1 MGKYKKLY
9 GTLLLG
15 LIAIIILLTA
25 VFSYSRSIEESYKEE
40 NINSLKELSNQG
52 ALMLHNEIKNKQNLL
67 AELSHDVSRIFVND
81 PQAAAAYLE
90 EAAERNSFKR
100 IGVALTDG
108 RAYTTDGVEL
118 NISEREY
125 FSKAIRGHTAVSR
138 NLDDYTDGGRI
149 AVYAVPIFEDGSDK
163 RIGVLFATYSL
174 DTFRKTIEV
183 SFFGGAGYS
192 YVVQENGDVVVDSQ
206 HSESFK
212 NFKNVYAALLTADP
226 VNNKDSAEKL
236 WQMIN
241 SKKGG
246 YIEFYN
252 GSQKYM
258 YCSPIGVNN
267 WMLLTVTP
275 ASVIED
281 KINMVLNKTYLLGIL
296 LIAIFLLFIWHIKKG
311 GYIEFYNGS
320 QKYMY
325 CSPIG
330 VNNWMLLT
338 VTPASVIEDKI
349 NMVLNK
355 TYLLGILLIAI
366 FLLFIWHIM
375 RIHTRNQKELMDIAY
390 VDEVTGGYSFAK
402 FFKEAELLL
411 PETDKKTAIVSMDID
426 GFKYFNDMFGYGE
439 GNDLLRYIWQEV
451 KASLNEGEILAH
463 GVADTFIF
471 LLRFDTREELL
482 WRINDLCLHLN
493 NYITKSGQVYKLS
506 LSMGIYE
513 VDGETDDIVSMADRA
528 YIARQTIKN
537 KGDTAWAFYDGAVR
551 DKLLHEKE
559 IESQMEKALAEGE
572 FIAYYQ
578 PKYSTKEQ
586 KLIGAEA
593 LVRWRRS
600 DGIIVPPY
608 QFVPLFER
616 NGFIN
621 KVDRY
626 MFELVCRQQMRWLKQ
641 GLIPVPISVNMS
653 RMCLYDPHIVD
664 EYIGVLNGSG
674 LSAAYIKLELTE
686 SAFFENISIMNNVIE
701 ALHKVGIKVLMDDFG
716 TGYSSMMMLKN
727 VAIDVLK
734 LDKSFVDDIGDDRSE
749 KIISN
754 IIYLAHSLQIE
765 VTAEG
770 VETAA
775 QFEFLKSVGCDYIQ
789 GYYFGKPQPAEDFA
803 ALLQK
808 EFYDGSDAGAD
819 KKG

>member
-125 FSKAIRGHTAVSR
+125 FSKAILGHTAVSR

-267 WMLLTVTP
+267 WMLL
-275 ASVIED
+275 
-281 KINMVLNKTYLLGIL
+281 M
-296 LIAIFLLFIWHIKKG
+296 
-311 GYIEFYNGS
+311 
-320 QKYMY
+320 
-325 CSPIG
+325 
-330 VNNWMLLT
+330 

>member
-108 RAYTTDGVEL
+108 RAYTTDGIEL

-267 WMLLTVTP
+267 WMLLTV
-275 ASVIED
+275 I
-281 KINMVLNKTYLLGIL
+281 
-296 LIAIFLLFIWHIKKG
+296 
-311 GYIEFYNGS
+311 
-320 QKYMY
+320 
-325 CSPIG
+325 
-330 VNNWMLLT
+330 
-338 VTPASVIEDKI
+338 PASVIEDKI

-641 GLIPVPISVNMS
+641 GLLPVPISVNMS

-664 EYIGVLNGSG
+664 EYIGVLNVSG

>member
-1 MGKYKKLY
+1 MGKYRKLY

-125 FSKAIRGHTAVSR
+125 FSKAILGHTAVSR

-267 WMLLTVTP
+267 
-275 ASVIED
+275 
-281 KINMVLNKTYLLGIL
+281 
-296 LIAIFLLFIWHIKKG
+296 
-311 GYIEFYNGS
+311 
-320 QKYMY
+320 
-325 CSPIG
+325 C
-330 VNNWMLLT
+330 MLLT

-716 TGYSSMMMLKN
+716 PGYSSMMMLKN

>member
-125 FSKAIRGHTAVSR
+125 FSKAILGHTAVSR

-258 YCSPIGVNN
+258 YCSPI
-267 WMLLTVTP
+267 
-275 ASVIED
+275 D
-281 KINMVLNKTYLLGIL
+281 
-296 LIAIFLLFIWHIKKG
+296 
-311 GYIEFYNGS
+311 
-320 QKYMY
+320 
-325 CSPIG
+325 

>member
-125 FSKAIRGHTAVSR
+125 FSKAILGHTAVSR

-241 SKKGG
+241 S
-246 YIEFYN
+246 
-252 GSQKYM
+252 
-258 YCSPIGVNN
+258 
-267 WMLLTVTP
+267 
-275 ASVIED
+275 
-281 KINMVLNKTYLLGIL
+281 
-296 LIAIFLLFIWHIKKG
+296 KKG

-754 IIYLAHSLQIE
+754 IISEKIISNIIYLAHSLQIE

>member
-15 LIAIIILLTA
+15 LVAIIILLTA

-67 AELSHDVSRIFVND
+67 AELSHDVNRIFVND

-108 RAYTTDGVEL
+108 RAYTTDGIEL

-125 FSKAIRGHTAVSR
+125 FNKAIRGNTAVSR

-212 NFKNVYAALLTADP
+212 NFQNVYAALLTADP

-258 YCSPIGVNN
+258 YCSP
-267 WMLLTVTP
+267 
-275 ASVIED
+275 
-281 KINMVLNKTYLLGIL
+281 K
-296 LIAIFLLFIWHIKKG
+296 
-311 GYIEFYNGS
+311 
-320 QKYMY
+320 
-325 CSPIG
+325 G

-411 PETDKKTAIVSMDID
+411 IETDKKTAIVSMDID

-439 GNDLLRYIWQEV
+439 GNDLLRYIWQKV
-451 KASLNEGEILAH
+451 KASLSEGEILAH

>member
-67 AELSHDVSRIFVND
+67 AELSHDVSRIFVNE

-108 RAYTTDGVEL
+108 RAYTTDGIEL

-125 FSKAIRGHTAVSR
+125 FSKAILGHTAVSR

-258 YCSPIGVNN
+258 YCS
-267 WMLLTVTP
+267 
-275 ASVIED
+275 S
-281 KINMVLNKTYLLGIL
+281 
-296 LIAIFLLFIWHIKKG
+296 
-311 GYIEFYNGS
+311 
-320 QKYMY
+320 
-325 CSPIG
+325 IG

>member
-108 RAYTTDGVEL
+108 RAYTTDGIEL

-267 WMLLTVTP
+267 L
-275 ASVIED
+275 
-281 KINMVLNKTYLLGIL
+281 
-296 LIAIFLLFIWHIKKG
+296 
-311 GYIEFYNGS
+311 
-320 QKYMY
+320 
-325 CSPIG
+325 
-330 VNNWMLLT
+330 MLLT

-641 GLIPVPISVNMS
+641 GLLPVPISVNMS

-664 EYIGVLNGSG
+664 EYIGVLNVSG

>member
-15 LIAIIILLTA
+15 LVAIIILLTA

-67 AELSHDVSRIFVND
+67 AELSHDVNRIFVND

-108 RAYTTDGVEL
+108 RAYTTDGIEL

-125 FSKAIRGHTAVSR
+125 FNKAIRGNTAVSR

-258 YCSPIGVNN
+258 YCSPR
-267 WMLLTVTP
+267 
-275 ASVIED
+275 
-281 KINMVLNKTYLLGIL
+281 
-296 LIAIFLLFIWHIKKG
+296 
-311 GYIEFYNGS
+311 
-320 QKYMY
+320 
-325 CSPIG
+325 G

-411 PETDKKTAIVSMDID
+411 IETDKKTAIVSMDID

-439 GNDLLRYIWQEV
+439 GNDLLRYIWQKV
-451 KASLNEGEILAH
+451 KASLSEGEILAH

-626 MFELVCRQQMRWLKQ
+626 MFELVCRQQMCWLKQ

-664 EYIGVLNGSG
+664 EYIGILNGSG

-770 VETAA
+770 VETGE

>member
-1 MGKYKKLY
+1 
-9 GTLLLG
+9 
-15 LIAIIILLTA
+15 
-25 VFSYSRSIEESYKEE
+25 
-40 NINSLKELSNQG
+40 
-52 ALMLHNEIKNKQNLL
+52 
-67 AELSHDVSRIFVND
+67 
-81 PQAAAAYLE
+81 
-90 EAAERNSFKR
+90 
-100 IGVALTDG
+100 
-108 RAYTTDGVEL
+108 
-118 NISEREY
+118 
-125 FSKAIRGHTAVSR
+125 
-138 NLDDYTDGGRI
+138 
-149 AVYAVPIFEDGSDK
+149 
-163 RIGVLFATYSL
+163 
-174 DTFRKTIEV
+174 
-183 SFFGGAGYS
+183 
-192 YVVQENGDVVVDSQ
+192 
-206 HSESFK
+206 
-212 NFKNVYAALLTADP
+212 
-226 VNNKDSAEKL
+226 
-236 WQMIN
+236 
-241 SKKGG
+241 
-246 YIEFYN
+246 
-252 GSQKYM
+252 
-258 YCSPIGVNN
+258 
-267 WMLLTVTP
+267 
-275 ASVIED
+275 
-281 KINMVLNKTYLLGIL
+281 
-296 LIAIFLLFIWHIKKG
+296 
-311 GYIEFYNGS
+311 
-320 QKYMY
+320 
-325 CSPIG
+325 
-330 VNNWMLLT
+330 
-338 VTPASVIEDKI
+338 
-349 NMVLNK
+349 
-355 TYLLGILLIAI
+355 
-366 FLLFIWHIM
+366 
-375 RIHTRNQKELMDIAY
+375 
-390 VDEVTGGYSFAK
+390 
-402 FFKEAELLL
+402 
-411 PETDKKTAIVSMDID
+411 
-426 GFKYFNDMFGYGE
+426 
-439 GNDLLRYIWQEV
+439 
-451 KASLNEGEILAH
+451 
-463 GVADTFIF
+463 
-471 LLRFDTREELL
+471 
-482 WRINDLCLHLN
+482 
-493 NYITKSGQVYKLS
+493 
-506 LSMGIYE
+506 MGIYE

-789 GYYFGKPQPAEDFA
+789 GYYFYKLNPDAKVDKQPSVKLSHLLALVKAYGLFLFLGCGEYDDGLKCNFNSCIIFGPKGNICGTHRKLISHGSGAEAWASRADVLEPVDCGNVKVGALVCADAWYSEHAQKMQQKGAQIIIDIAAWPPTAVCGNPLGAWEKCSEVTGLPMLVCNQTGVTEWMDMTVGQSVVIENGKTKLSYNGKQAI
-803 ALLQK
+803 LLFEWDENSGK
-808 EFYDGSDAGAD
+808 ILSD
-819 KKG
+819 KFEIISI

>member
-267 WMLLTVTP
+267 WMLL
-275 ASVIED
+275 
-281 KINMVLNKTYLLGIL
+281 M
-296 LIAIFLLFIWHIKKG
+296 
-311 GYIEFYNGS
+311 
-320 QKYMY
+320 
-325 CSPIG
+325 
-330 VNNWMLLT
+330 

>member
-125 FSKAIRGHTAVSR
+125 FSKAILGHTAVSR

-267 WMLLTVTP
+267 WMLP
-275 ASVIED
+275 
-281 KINMVLNKTYLLGIL
+281 
-296 LIAIFLLFIWHIKKG
+296 
-311 GYIEFYNGS
+311 
-320 QKYMY
+320 
-325 CSPIG
+325 
-330 VNNWMLLT
+330 T

-537 KGDTAWAFYDGAVR
+537 KGDIAWAFYDGAVR

-600 DGIIVPPY
+600 NGIIVPPY

>member
-125 FSKAIRGHTAVSR
+125 FSKAILGHTAVSR

-267 WMLLTVTP
+267 WMLLR
-275 ASVIED
+275 
-281 KINMVLNKTYLLGIL
+281 
-296 LIAIFLLFIWHIKKG
+296 
-311 GYIEFYNGS
+311 
-320 QKYMY
+320 
-325 CSPIG
+325 
-330 VNNWMLLT
+330 

-789 GYYFGKPQPAEDFA
+789 GYYFGKPQPVEDFA

>member
-1 MGKYKKLY
+1 MSKYKRLY

-81 PQAAAAYLE
+81 PQAAAAYLK

-100 IGVALTDG
+100 IGVVLPDG
-108 RAYTTDGVEL
+108 RAYTTDGIQL

-125 FSKAIRGHTAVSR
+125 FVEALRGQTTVSR

-149 AVYAVPIFEDGSDK
+149 AVYAVPILEDYSNK
-163 RIGVLFATYSL
+163 PIEVLFATYSL

-206 HSESFK
+206 HTESFK
-212 NFKNVYAALLTADP
+212 NFRNVYAALLTADP

-275 ASVIED
+275 TSVIED
-281 KINMVLNKTYLLGIL
+281 KT
-296 LIAIFLLFIWHIKKG
+296 
-311 GYIEFYNGS
+311 
-320 QKYMY
+320 
-325 CSPIG
+325 
-330 VNNWMLLT
+330 
-338 VTPASVIEDKI
+338 

-375 RIHTRNQKELMDIAY
+375 RIHARNQKELMDIAY
-390 VDEVTGGYSFAK
+390 VDEVTGGHSFAK

-411 PETDKKTAIVSMDID
+411 PETDKKTAIISMDID

-451 KASLNEGEILAH
+451 KARLNEGEILAH

-513 VDGETDDIVSMADRA
+513 VDGETEDIVSMADRA
-528 YIARQTIKN
+528 YIARQIIKN

-578 PKYSTKEQ
+578 PKYSAKEQ

-600 DGIIVPPY
+600 DGVIVPPY

-626 MFELVCRQQMRWLKQ
+626 MFGLVCRQQMSWLKQ
-641 GLIPVPISVNMS
+641 GLAPVPISVNMS

-664 EYIGVLNGSG
+664 EYISILEESG
-674 LSAAYIKLELTE
+674 LSAAYVKLELTE
-686 SAFFENISIMNNVIE
+686 SAFFENISIMNGVIE
-701 ALHKVGIKVLMDDFG
+701 ALHKAGIKVLMDDFG

-754 IIYLAHSLQIE
+754 IIYLAHSLQVE

-808 EFYDGSDAGAD
+808 EIYSGSDMDAD
-819 KKG
+819 TKG

>member
-52 ALMLHNEIKNKQNLL
+52 ALMLNNEIKNKQNLL
-67 AELSHDVSRIFVND
+67 VELSHDVSRIFAND
-81 PQAAAAYLE
+81 PQAAAVYLK
-90 EAAERNSFKR
+90 EAAARNNFKR

-108 RAYTTDGVEL
+108 RAYTTDDIEL
-118 NISEREY
+118 NISERGY
-125 FSKAIRGHTAVSR
+125 FSRALHGQMTVSR

-149 AVYAVPIFEDGSDK
+149 AVYAVPILSDGSDK
-163 RIGVLFATYSL
+163 PIGVLFATYSM

-183 SFFGGAGYS
+183 SFFSGAGYS
-192 YVVQENGDVVVDSQ
+192 YVVQENGDVVVDSR
-206 HSESFK
+206 HPESFK

-226 VNNKDSAEKL
+226 KNNRDSAEKL
-236 WQMIN
+236 WQLIN
-241 SKKGG
+241 SKKDG

-275 ASVIED
+275 ARVIED
-281 KINMVLNKTYLLGIL
+281 KTNMVLHKTYLLGIL
-296 LIAIFLLFIWHIKKG
+296 LIVIFLL
-311 GYIEFYNGS
+311 
-320 QKYMY
+320 
-325 CSPIG
+325 
-330 VNNWMLLT
+330 L
-338 VTPASVIEDKI
+338 
-349 NMVLNK
+349 
-355 TYLLGILLIAI
+355 
-366 FLLFIWHIM
+366 IWHIM
-375 RIHTRNQKELMDIAY
+375 RIHTRNQRELMNIAY
-390 VDEVTGGYSFAK
+390 VDEITGGYSFAK
-402 FFKEAELLL
+402 FFKEAEPLLRAA
-411 PETDKKTAIVSMDID
+411 DKKTAIVSMDID
-426 GFKYFNDMFGYGE
+426 GFKYFNDMFGYEE
-439 GNDLLRYIWQEV
+439 GNDLLRYIWQEIR
-451 KASLNEGEILAH
+451 ASLNEGELLAH

-471 LLRFDTREELL
+471 LLRFDTRDELL
-482 WRINDLCLHLN
+482 WRINDLCLYLN
-493 NYITKSGQVYKLS
+493 HYITKSGQVYKLS

-559 IESQMEKALAEGE
+559 IESQMERALAEGE

-586 KLIGAEA
+586 RLIGAEA

-600 DGIIVPPY
+600 DDVIVPPY

-621 KVDRY
+621 KLDRY
-626 MFELVCRQQMRWLKQ
+626 MFELVCRQQTLWL
-641 GLIPVPISVNMS
+641 GEGMASVPISVNMS

-664 EYIGVLNGSG
+664 EYIGILEESG
-674 LSAAYIKLELTE
+674 LPAAYVKLELTE
-686 SAFFENISIMNNVIE
+686 SAFFENTSIMNGVIE

-727 VAIDVLK
+727 VDIDVLK
-734 LDKSFVDDIGDDRSE
+734 LDKSFVDDIGDERSE
-749 KIISN
+749 EIISN

-770 VETAA
+770 VETKA
-775 QFEFLKSVGCDYIQ
+775 QFEFLRDVGCDYIQ
-789 GYYFGKPQPAEDFA
+789 GYYFGKPQPAEAFA
-803 ALLQK
+803 DLLQK
-808 EFYDGSDAGAD
+808 ETWNGSDADAD
-819 KKG
+819 TKS

>member
-125 FSKAIRGHTAVSR
+125 FSKAILGHTAVSR

-267 WMLLTVTP
+267 WML
-275 ASVIED
+275 
-281 KINMVLNKTYLLGIL
+281 
-296 LIAIFLLFIWHIKKG
+296 
-311 GYIEFYNGS
+311 
-320 QKYMY
+320 Q
-325 CSPIG
+325 
-330 VNNWMLLT
+330 T

-513 VDGETDDIVSMADRA
+513 VDSETDDIVSMADRA

>member
-108 RAYTTDGVEL
+108 RAYTTDGIEL

-296 LIAIFLLFIWHIKKG
+296 LIAIFLLFIWHI
-311 GYIEFYNGS
+311 
-320 QKYMY
+320 
-325 CSPIG
+325 
-330 VNNWMLLT
+330 
-338 VTPASVIEDKI
+338 
-349 NMVLNK
+349 
-355 TYLLGILLIAI
+355 
-366 FLLFIWHIM
+366 M

-451 KASLNEGEILAH
+451 KASLNEGEILAQ
-463 GVADTFIF
+463 GTDGYC
-471 LLRFDTREELL
+471 
-482 WRINDLCLHLN
+482 LC
-493 NYITKSGQVYKLS
+493 
-506 LSMGIYE
+506 
-513 VDGETDDIVSMADRA
+513 
-528 YIARQTIKN
+528 
-537 KGDTAWAFYDGAVR
+537 
-551 DKLLHEKE
+551 
-559 IESQMEKALAEGE
+559 
-572 FIAYYQ
+572 
-578 PKYSTKEQ
+578 
-586 KLIGAEA
+586 
-593 LVRWRRS
+593 
-600 DGIIVPPY
+600 
-608 QFVPLFER
+608 
-616 NGFIN
+616 
-621 KVDRY
+621 
-626 MFELVCRQQMRWLKQ
+626 
-641 GLIPVPISVNMS
+641 
-653 RMCLYDPHIVD
+653 
-664 EYIGVLNGSG
+664 
-674 LSAAYIKLELTE
+674 
-686 SAFFENISIMNNVIE
+686 
-701 ALHKVGIKVLMDDFG
+701 
-716 TGYSSMMMLKN
+716 
-727 VAIDVLK
+727 
-734 LDKSFVDDIGDDRSE
+734 
-749 KIISN
+749 
-754 IIYLAHSLQIE
+754 
-765 VTAEG
+765 
-770 VETAA
+770 
-775 QFEFLKSVGCDYIQ
+775 
-789 GYYFGKPQPAEDFA
+789 
-803 ALLQK
+803 
-808 EFYDGSDAGAD
+808 
-819 KKG
+819 

>member
-1 MGKYKKLY
+1 
-9 GTLLLG
+9 
-15 LIAIIILLTA
+15 
-25 VFSYSRSIEESYKEE
+25 
-40 NINSLKELSNQG
+40 
-52 ALMLHNEIKNKQNLL
+52 
-67 AELSHDVSRIFVND
+67 
-81 PQAAAAYLE
+81 
-90 EAAERNSFKR
+90 
-100 IGVALTDG
+100 
-108 RAYTTDGVEL
+108 
-118 NISEREY
+118 
-125 FSKAIRGHTAVSR
+125 
-138 NLDDYTDGGRI
+138 
-149 AVYAVPIFEDGSDK
+149 
-163 RIGVLFATYSL
+163 
-174 DTFRKTIEV
+174 
-183 SFFGGAGYS
+183 
-192 YVVQENGDVVVDSQ
+192 
-206 HSESFK
+206 
-212 NFKNVYAALLTADP
+212 
-226 VNNKDSAEKL
+226 
-236 WQMIN
+236 
-241 SKKGG
+241 
-246 YIEFYN
+246 
-252 GSQKYM
+252 
-258 YCSPIGVNN
+258 
-267 WMLLTVTP
+267 
-275 ASVIED
+275 
-281 KINMVLNKTYLLGIL
+281 
-296 LIAIFLLFIWHIKKG
+296 
-311 GYIEFYNGS
+311 
-320 QKYMY
+320 
-325 CSPIG
+325 
-330 VNNWMLLT
+330 
-338 VTPASVIEDKI
+338 
-349 NMVLNK
+349 
-355 TYLLGILLIAI
+355 
-366 FLLFIWHIM
+366 
-375 RIHTRNQKELMDIAY
+375 MDIAY

-600 DGIIVPPY
+600 DGIIVPAY

>member
-183 SFFGGAGYS
+183 SFFGGAEYS

-241 SKKGG
+241 S
-246 YIEFYN
+246 
-252 GSQKYM
+252 
-258 YCSPIGVNN
+258 
-267 WMLLTVTP
+267 
-275 ASVIED
+275 
-281 KINMVLNKTYLLGIL
+281 
-296 LIAIFLLFIWHIKKG
+296 KKG

-506 LSMGIYE
+506 LSMGIY
-513 VDGETDDIVSMADRA
+513 
-528 YIARQTIKN
+528 
-537 KGDTAWAFYDGAVR
+537 
-551 DKLLHEKE
+551 
-559 IESQMEKALAEGE
+559 
-572 FIAYYQ
+572 
-578 PKYSTKEQ
+578 
-586 KLIGAEA
+586 
-593 LVRWRRS
+593 
-600 DGIIVPPY
+600 
-608 QFVPLFER
+608 
-616 NGFIN
+616 
-621 KVDRY
+621 
-626 MFELVCRQQMRWLKQ
+626 
-641 GLIPVPISVNMS
+641 
-653 RMCLYDPHIVD
+653 
-664 EYIGVLNGSG
+664 
-674 LSAAYIKLELTE
+674 
-686 SAFFENISIMNNVIE
+686 
-701 ALHKVGIKVLMDDFG
+701 
-716 TGYSSMMMLKN
+716 
-727 VAIDVLK
+727 
-734 LDKSFVDDIGDDRSE
+734 
-749 KIISN
+749 
-754 IIYLAHSLQIE
+754 
-765 VTAEG
+765 
-770 VETAA
+770 
-775 QFEFLKSVGCDYIQ
+775 
-789 GYYFGKPQPAEDFA
+789 
-803 ALLQK
+803 
-808 EFYDGSDAGAD
+808 
-819 KKG
+819 

>member
-125 FSKAIRGHTAVSR
+125 FSKAILGHTAVSR

-226 VNNKDSAEKL
+226 VNNKDCAEKL

-267 WMLLTVTP
+267 WMLL
-275 ASVIED
+275 
-281 KINMVLNKTYLLGIL
+281 K
-296 LIAIFLLFIWHIKKG
+296 
-311 GYIEFYNGS
+311 
-320 QKYMY
+320 
-325 CSPIG
+325 
-330 VNNWMLLT
+330 

>member
-15 LIAIIILLTA
+15 LVAIIILLTA

-67 AELSHDVSRIFVND
+67 AELSHDVNRIFVND

-108 RAYTTDGVEL
+108 RAYTTDGIEL

-125 FSKAIRGHTAVSR
+125 FNKAIRGNTAVSR

-206 HSESFK
+206 HFESFK
-212 NFKNVYAALLTADP
+212 NFQNVYAALLTADP

-275 ASVIED
+275 ASV
-281 KINMVLNKTYLLGIL
+281 
-296 LIAIFLLFIWHIKKG
+296 
-311 GYIEFYNGS
+311 
-320 QKYMY
+320 
-325 CSPIG
+325 
-330 VNNWMLLT
+330 
-338 VTPASVIEDKI
+338 
-349 NMVLNK
+349 
-355 TYLLGILLIAI
+355 
-366 FLLFIWHIM
+366 
-375 RIHTRNQKELMDIAY
+375 
-390 VDEVTGGYSFAK
+390 
-402 FFKEAELLL
+402 
-411 PETDKKTAIVSMDID
+411 TDKKTAIVSMDID

-439 GNDLLRYIWQEV
+439 GNDLLRYIWQKV
-451 KASLNEGEILAH
+451 KASLSEGEILAH

-626 MFELVCRQQMRWLKQ
+626 MFELVCRQQMCWLKQ

-664 EYIGVLNGSG
+664 EYIGILNGSG

-770 VETAA
+770 VETGE

>member
-125 FSKAIRGHTAVSR
+125 FSKAILGHTAVSR

-258 YCSPIGVNN
+258 YCS
-267 WMLLTVTP
+267 
-275 ASVIED
+275 
-281 KINMVLNKTYLLGIL
+281 
-296 LIAIFLLFIWHIKKG
+296 
-311 GYIEFYNGS
+311 
-320 QKYMY
+320 Q
-325 CSPIG
+325 IG

>member
-125 FSKAIRGHTAVSR
+125 FSKAILGHTAVSR

-267 WMLLTVTP
+267 WMLL
-275 ASVIED
+275 
-281 KINMVLNKTYLLGIL
+281 K
-296 LIAIFLLFIWHIKKG
+296 
-311 GYIEFYNGS
+311 
-320 QKYMY
+320 
-325 CSPIG
+325 
-330 VNNWMLLT
+330 

>member
-1 MGKYKKLY
+1 M
-9 GTLLLG
+9 
-15 LIAIIILLTA
+15 
-25 VFSYSRSIEESYKEE
+25 
-40 NINSLKELSNQG
+40 
-52 ALMLHNEIKNKQNLL
+52 
-67 AELSHDVSRIFVND
+67 
-81 PQAAAAYLE
+81 
-90 EAAERNSFKR
+90 
-100 IGVALTDG
+100 
-108 RAYTTDGVEL
+108 

-125 FSKAIRGHTAVSR
+125 FNKAIRGNTAVSR

-212 NFKNVYAALLTADP
+212 NFQNVYAALLTADP

-258 YCSPIGVNN
+258 YCSP
-267 WMLLTVTP
+267 
-275 ASVIED
+275 
-281 KINMVLNKTYLLGIL
+281 K
-296 LIAIFLLFIWHIKKG
+296 
-311 GYIEFYNGS
+311 
-320 QKYMY
+320 
-325 CSPIG
+325 G

-411 PETDKKTAIVSMDID
+411 IETDKKTAIVSMDID

-439 GNDLLRYIWQEV
+439 GNDLLRYIWQKV
-451 KASLNEGEILAH
+451 KASLSEGEILAH

>member
-15 LIAIIILLTA
+15 LVAIIILLTA

-67 AELSHDVSRIFVND
+67 AELSHDVNRIFVND

-108 RAYTTDGVEL
+108 RAYTTDGIEL

-125 FSKAIRGHTAVSR
+125 FNKAIRGNTAVSR

-296 LIAIFLLFIWHIKKG
+296 LIAIFLLFIWHI
-311 GYIEFYNGS
+311 
-320 QKYMY
+320 
-325 CSPIG
+325 
-330 VNNWMLLT
+330 
-338 VTPASVIEDKI
+338 
-349 NMVLNK
+349 
-355 TYLLGILLIAI
+355 
-366 FLLFIWHIM
+366 M

-411 PETDKKTAIVSMDID
+411 IETDKKTAIVSMDID

-439 GNDLLRYIWQEV
+439 GNDLLRYIWQKV
-451 KASLNEGEILAH
+451 KASLSEGEILAH

-559 IESQMEKALAEGE
+559 IESQMEKALAEGDLLLT
-572 FIAYYQ
+572 ISPSTV
-578 PKYSTKEQ
+578 PKSRSLLVQ
-586 KLIGAEA
+586 KL
-593 LVRWRRS
+593 
-600 DGIIVPPY
+600 
-608 QFVPLFER
+608 
-616 NGFIN
+616 
-621 KVDRY
+621 
-626 MFELVCRQQMRWLKQ
+626 
-641 GLIPVPISVNMS
+641 
-653 RMCLYDPHIVD
+653 
-664 EYIGVLNGSG
+664 
-674 LSAAYIKLELTE
+674 
-686 SAFFENISIMNNVIE
+686 
-701 ALHKVGIKVLMDDFG
+701 
-716 TGYSSMMMLKN
+716 
-727 VAIDVLK
+727 
-734 LDKSFVDDIGDDRSE
+734 
-749 KIISN
+749 
-754 IIYLAHSLQIE
+754 
-765 VTAEG
+765 
-770 VETAA
+770 
-775 QFEFLKSVGCDYIQ
+775 
-789 GYYFGKPQPAEDFA
+789 
-803 ALLQK
+803 
-808 EFYDGSDAGAD
+808 
-819 KKG
+819 